1 MLVVIDFINPEDQC
15 VQNNN
20 IPAVVTGVK
29 PSLIVGEHKL
39 QMSDHEVPGPGK
51 YEARE

>member
-1 MLVVIDFINPEDQC
+1 MLVFINFVYPEDHC

-20 IPAVVTGVK
+20 IPAVVIGVK
-29 PSLIVGEHKL
+29 LFLIVGEHKL
-39 QMSDHEVPGPGK
+39 QISYHEVPGSGK